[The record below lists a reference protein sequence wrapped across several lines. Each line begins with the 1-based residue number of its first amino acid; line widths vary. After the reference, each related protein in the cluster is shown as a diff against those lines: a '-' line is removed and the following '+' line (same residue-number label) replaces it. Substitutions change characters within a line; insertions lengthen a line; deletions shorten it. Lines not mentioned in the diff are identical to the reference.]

1 MGRKGEIYL
10 PAPPG
15 LRGRAAGRVVLD
27 EVFGLAKARDG
38 FSSVDNSP
46 TTGNIKRRPLERK
59 EQGFS
64 LIELLIVVAIILIIA
79 AIAIPNF
86 IRARMATNEASAV
99 SSCRTINGAEV
110 AYNSLYRGYSNN
122 LAELGPPGG
131 GLPTASAA
139 GLIDSVLAAGIKS
152 GYSFIYTPG
161 PAVPASGVV
170 NYQLNANPSTPGATG
185 IRYFYSD
192 GSGVIRQST
201 TGVAS
206 VASSPVQ

>member
-1 MGRKGEIYL
+1 MKPRILIVEEN
-10 PAPPG
+10 PS
-15 LRGRAAGRVVLD
+15 RGGA
-27 EVFGLAKARDG
+27 
-38 FSSVDNSP
+38 
-46 TTGNIKRRPLERK
+46 LEGK

-64 LIELLIVVAIILIIA
+64 LIELLLVVAIILIIA

-86 IRARMATNEASAV
+86 IRSRIATNEASAV

-110 AYNSLYRGYSNN
+110 TYNSLYRGYSND

-131 GLPTASAA
+131 GMPTASAA

-161 PAVPASGVV
+161 PTVPASGVV

-206 VASSPVQ
+206 AASSSVD